1 MSPNLITRE
10 RAQQNVAQATLSA
23 AEAALL
29 DRLVAAVSEAI
40 RRYCNRDFVA
50 QSYDELYDGSG
61 TPELI
66 LNHAPILAVERVA
79 TSPMAVLTVTNTSSA
94 NQRATVQVTP
104 DGLTLTRVASGS
116 VIVDSSVTW
125 QANPTLGAVASAID
139 ALGNGWGATVL
150 SPYSLWP
157 SADLRSLQGALS
169 CAQSRLAGLVLHLD
183 ELAAYSIRAD
193 EGILVYGAAGWGP
206 VFPWERPFGQ
216 PCWGRGRGLY
226 RVLYTA
232 GYESVPEPVQEA
244 AAEWAAAL
252 WWQAKRD
259 PAAVQVQ
266 VPGAGAQ
273 QFSGKLELP
282 GYLKVLLAPYR
293 RFGIGGA

>member
-66 LNHAPILAVERVA
+66 LNHAPVLAVERVA
-79 TSPMAVLTVTNTSSA
+79 TSPTAVLTA
-94 NQRATVQVTP
+94 NQRATVQVTG
-104 DGLTLTRVASGS
+104 DGLTLTRVASGT
-116 VIVDSSVTW
+116 VVADSSVTW
-125 QANPTLGAVASAID
+125 QANPTLGAVATAID
-139 ALGNGWGATVL
+139 ALGNGWDATVR
-150 SPYSLWP
+150 SPYALWP
-157 SADLRSLQGALS
+157 SADLRSIQGALS
-169 CAQSRLAGLVLHLD
+169 CAQSRPAGLVLHLD

-206 VFPWERPFGQ
+206 VFPWEESFGR
-216 PCWGRGRGLY
+216 PCWERGRGLY
-226 RVLYTA
+226 RVVYTA
-232 GYESVPEPVQEA
+232 GYEGVPEPVQEA

-273 QFSGKLELP
+273 LFSGKLELP

-293 RFGIGGA
+293 RFVIGGV